1 MFCGTPFP
9 RSVNANFY
17 EPPALLRR
25 RGGRALQKR
34 PFARPANTNFINPTG
49 SSAPARW
56 GALRKRPFAR
66 PANANFY
73 KSTGR
78 SAPARWGAFQ
88 KRGISAT
95 FLSGTRGEGVAFAVM
110 ESRSRRF
117 GVFLLFV
124 LARRAVCRFK
134 ERQHRGQSGKQSV
147 PAQKPPPIVSA
158 VSCAAMPPRRTNGL
172 NETPL
177 PCHRFS
183 KEPVPHHNSKNLRKQ
198 ACHPDRLVQKP
209 P

>member
-1 MFCGTPFP
+1 MPARWGAFCGNALLPALQMPTFINPPALPRRRGRHALRKRSFP
-9 RSVNANFY
+9 RFVNANFY
-17 EPPALLRR
+17 KPPGAPCW
-25 RGGRALQKR
+25 RGV
-34 PFARPANTNFINPTG
+34 
-49 SSAPARW
+49 
-56 GALRKRPFAR
+56 
-66 PANANFY
+66 
-73 KSTGR
+73 
-78 SAPARWGAFQ
+78 GAFQ

-95 FLSGTRGEGVAFAVM
+95 FLSGTWGVGVAFAVM

-124 LARRAVCRFK
+124 LVRRAVCRFK
-134 ERQHRGQSGKQSV
+134 ERQRRGQSGKQSV
-147 PAQKPPPIVSA
+147 PAQIPSPIASA
-158 VSCAAMPPRRTNGL
+158 VSCAAMSPWRTNGL

-183 KEPVPHHNSKNLRKQ
+183 KEPVPHHNSKNLCKQ

>member
-34 PFARPANTNFINPTG
+34 PC
-49 SSAPARW
+49 
-56 GALRKRPFAR
+56 AR

-73 KSTGR
+73 KSPGR